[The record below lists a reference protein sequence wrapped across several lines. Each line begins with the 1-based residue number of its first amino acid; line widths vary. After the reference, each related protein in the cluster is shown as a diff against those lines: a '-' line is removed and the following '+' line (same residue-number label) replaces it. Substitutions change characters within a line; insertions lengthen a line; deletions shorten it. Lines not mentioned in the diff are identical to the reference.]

1 VVNTFPVKPVKQVLQ
16 ERLVRP
22 HGTAAVLAILYATLG
37 AFYILTSSHVAA
49 VAAESVEH
57 MERLERVKGVA
68 FVLGTGVLFYVVA
81 LVLLSRVRRQQDLLI
96 VQRDSLVASEH
107 RALAGLFAASVAHDI
122 NNVMMVARGNAE
134 LLAEPLAGVET
145 KQKAADAMR
154 RAFIDLAALS
164 QRLMTLGR
172 EKLHGASSE
181 RDLIAV
187 VERAVQLASR
197 HDRVRRCTVATKFGA
212 NVMLPMDEVLID
224 RMLLNL
230 ILNAADATRGFG
242 RIEVRLTS
250 DAESASIEVHDNGP
264 GIPDDAKDAIFEA
277 FYTSKP
283 DGLGLGLVSVK
294 VCADAHH
301 GSVEVFRSD
310 LGGAAFRVR
319 LPRVVAET

>member
-1 VVNTFPVKPVKQVLQ
+1 MKAPLQ
-16 ERLVRP
+16 ERAIRP
-22 HGTAAVLAILYATLG
+22 HRTAALLAVIYAV
-37 AFYILTSSHVAA
+37 ASVAYIVASSRVAALTSR
-49 VAAESVEH
+49 SVEQ
-57 MERLERVKGVA
+57 MEHLERVKGIL
-68 FVLGTGVLFYVVA
+68 FVLSTGVLLYIVA
-81 LVLLSRVRRQQDLLI
+81 LLLLIRVRRQQDLLI

-134 LLAEPLAGVET
+134 LLAEPLAGAET

-172 EKLHGASSE
+172 ENLHGAMSE
-181 RDLIAV
+181 RDLVAV

-197 HDRVRRCTVATKFGA
+197 HERVRRCTVTTKLGTH
-212 NVMLPMDEVLID
+212 VMLPMDEVLID

-242 RIEVRLTS
+242 RIEVRLAT

-264 GIPDDAKDAIFEA
+264 GVPDEAKEAIFEA
-277 FYTSKP
+277 FYT
-283 DGLGLGLVSVK
+283 
-294 VCADAHH
+294 
-301 GSVEVFRSD
+301 
-310 LGGAAFRVR
+310 
-319 LPRVVAET
+319 

>member
-1 VVNTFPVKPVKQVLQ
+1 VKQIHDSLR
-16 ERLVRP
+16 ERIVHPYGAATLL
-22 HGTAAVLAILYATLG
+22 AIFYAVLSVAYVV
-37 AFYILTSSHVAA
+37 TSTHVAA
-49 VAAESVEH
+49 VSAQSVEH
-57 MERLERVKGVA
+57 LERVERIKGIL
-68 FVLGTGVLFYVVA
+68 FVLGTAALFYVLA
-81 LVLLSRVRRQQDLLI
+81 LVLLIRVRRQHELL
-96 VQRDSLVASEH
+96 VLQRDSLVASEH

-134 LLAEPLAGVET
+134 LLAEPLAGGET

-154 RAFIDLAALS
+154 RAFVELAELS

-172 EKLHGASSE
+172 EGVHGTLSE
-181 RDLIAV
+181 RDLVAV
-187 VERAVQLASR
+187 VDRAVQFARR
-197 HDRVRRCTVATKFGA
+197 HERVRRCTVTTILGTHM
-212 NVMLPMDEVLID
+212 MLPMDEVLID

-264 GIPDDAKDAIFEA
+264 GISDDVKHAIFEA

-294 VCADAHH
+294 LCADAHH

-319 LPRVVAET
+319 LPRVARET